1 MKLTTRVLSTYTAD
15 ISGVCSALY
24 ELGGMTVMHD
34 ASGCNS
40 TYTTHDEPRWYTMDS
55 MVYISALTELE
66 AVMGDDE
73 KLICDI
79 TDSANNLKPAFI
91 AIGGT
96 PIPMMM
102 GTDLKG
108 IAKIIEKRTGI
119 PTFGFSTNGM
129 HSYIDGIAVALEA
142 IAERFCS
149 LSCVAADRKAGEHPS
164 INLLGLTPLDFS
176 ITGNTEKMVNLFEEN
191 GFHVNSCWAMGNT
204 LKDLSVAGKAHVNVV
219 VSASG
224 LLAAKKLKGKYG
236 TPFVVGLP
244 IGNKSVKKLLSLIEK
259 GANTGK
265 DFYLQGEGQK
275 INADDKHV
283 LIIGEQVF
291 ASSLRCCLI
300 EDLGMKNVET
310 LCPLNPD
317 KSIMGENTLSLFEE
331 DDIAKK
337 VLEAKT
343 IIADPIYRRLLPTDE
358 SITFID
364 MPHEAYSGRIYHDDM
379 KVFVGDSIFDVL
391 RGNVPCMLP
400 CMNKKEEIK

>member
-1 MKLTTRVLSTYTAD
+1 MKLTTRVLCTYTAD
-15 ISGVCSALY
+15 ISGICSALY
-24 ELGGMTVMHD
+24 ELGGMTVIHD

-40 TYTTHDEPRWYTMDS
+40 TYTTHDEPRWYKMDS
-55 MVYISALTELE
+55 MVYISALTEIE

-79 TDSANNLKPAFI
+79 TDAAKDLKPAFI

-102 GTDLKG
+102 GTDFKG
-108 IAKIIEKRTGI
+108 IGKIIEKRTGI

-142 IAERFCS
+142 VAERFCPS
-149 LSCVAADRKAGEHPS
+149 SCVAADRKAGQHPS

-176 ITGNTEKMVNLFEEN
+176 ITGNSEKMVNLFEEN
-191 GFHVNSCWAMGNT
+191 GFHVNSSWAMGNT
-204 LKDLSVAGKAHVNVV
+204 LKDLSMAGKAHVNVV

-224 LLAAKKLKGKYG
+224 LLAAKKLKEKYG

-244 IGNKSVKKLLSLIEK
+244 IGKKSVRKLFSLIEEC
-259 GANTGK
+259 ANTGK
-265 DFYLQGEGQK
+265 DLYLQGEGQN
-275 INADDKHV
+275 INADANQV

-300 EDLGMKNVET
+300 EDLGMENVTT

-317 KSIMGENTLSLFEE
+317 KSLMGVNTLSIFEE
-331 DDIAKK
+331 EDMEKK

-364 MPHEAYSGRIYHDDM
+364 MPHEAYSGRIYRDDM
-379 KVFVGDSIFDVL
+379 KVFIGDSIFDIL
-391 RGNVPCMLP
+391 RGNVSCKPPCK
-400 CMNKKEEIK
+400 NKKERRK